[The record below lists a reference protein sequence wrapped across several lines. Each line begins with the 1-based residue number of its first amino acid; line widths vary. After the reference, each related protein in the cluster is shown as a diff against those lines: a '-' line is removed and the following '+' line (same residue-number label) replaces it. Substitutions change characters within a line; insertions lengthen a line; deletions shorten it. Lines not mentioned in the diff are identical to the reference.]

1 MESFSITS
9 KCCFRGLITLPKN
22 ISWGNTEMLLCTYCI
37 GQSPKMGNGNGFWH
51 HCRDSGMIIILA
63 SFTVGSVSKSFSLF
77 CSSCF
82 CVCVFVCLKDGDWKS
97 QDSCRANASWV
108 SSHLVLSW
116 SLLSCSSVFSCL
128 CACSFLVWFLC
139 QIVWTRVVDI
149 QHGSKLG
156 EQAVTPSL
164 DLRINDLNSCE
175 HVCSVC
181 AFPLLEK

>member
-63 SFTVGSVSKSFSLF
+63 SFTVGSASKSFSLF

-82 CVCVFVCLKDGDWKS
+82 CVCVSERQGLEESGFLSGKCL
-97 QDSCRANASWV
+97 
-108 SSHLVLSW
+108 L
-116 SLLSCSSVFSCL
+116 SLLSSCTLLVSSVLLLCL
-128 CACSFLVWFLC
+128 FLLVCLLLSSLVSLSDGLNEGSGYSAWQ
-139 QIVWTRVVDI
+139 QIRGTGSHSQPWLKNKWPKQLWTCV
-149 QHGSKLG
+149 
-156 EQAVTPSL
+156 
-164 DLRINDLNSCE
+164 
-175 HVCSVC
+175 
-181 AFPLLEK
+181 